1 MNGGGGLQDNEVTHS
16 GRIVGLLHECSYNTR
31 QSRFHPLVS
40 SGLCK
45 SGFCAGLRLRANY
58 ILVSFDEYHPDK
70 HYTWL
75 PFPAAQCNPAVQ
87 QCNTQRGQRSA
98 KLCSKEFKLTLEWEI
113 KIIDYRR
120 EHLVEAPAGRTN
132 AAWFYLASKS
142 PSEKSLLITKS
153 TEKVI
158 FQLREPKSSL
168 GFVIV

>member
-1 MNGGGGLQDNEVTHS
+1 MTLTQKSDVFRAQQNPARCKQTHLVHKGKGKKELQDNEVTHS
-16 GRIVGLLHECSYNTR
+16 GRMVGLLHECSYNTR

-45 SGFCAGLRLRANY
+45 SGFCAGLHLRANY

-98 KLCSKEFKLTLEWEI
+98 KLCSKESKLTLEWKI
-113 KIIDYRR
+113 KIQIT
-120 EHLVEAPAGRTN
+120 GQG
-132 AAWFYLASKS
+132 KS
-142 PSEKSLLITKS
+142 PSRPDECCWIL
-153 TEKVI
+153 
-158 FQLREPKSSL
+158 F
-168 GFVIV
+168 G

>member
-1 MNGGGGLQDNEVTHS
+1 MFSELSKTPRDVNKLTLYTHERGKKELQDNEVTHS

-45 SGFCAGLRLRANY
+45 SGFCAGLHLRANY

-87 QCNTQRGQRSA
+87 QCNTQRGHRSA
-98 KLCSKEFKLTLEWEI
+98 KLCSKEPKLTLEWKI
-113 KIIDYRR
+113 KIADYRT
-120 EHLVEAPAGRTN
+120 EHLVKAPAGHMN
-132 AAWFYLASKS
+132 AAWFYLASKAH
-142 PSEKSLLITKS
+142 
-153 TEKVI
+153 
-158 FQLREPKSSL
+158 LRQDL
-168 GFVIV
+168 